1 MILLRLYQHFFDFI
15 AETRIAKADLDLRR
29 IHFHTA
35 IVLTTSVL
43 MWAYAATAYF
53 TSSSA
58 THALIAIICSA
69 VHLLSPFLF
78 RFTNNAFFISNLMLA
93 AGIAHQGS
101 FSYFTGGFGSVTII
115 WFGILP
121 MLAGLIAGKKAT
133 IFWFITTTII
143 AAIFLILDQSGY
155 PFPNTVS
162 PLGHLIARGLIIFGW
177 IFLSTSIT
185 YVVLVINDSK
195 ESLLTDQAQKIDALF
210 RVLFHDLAG
219 PLNRISMGL
228 KLSMRETDPS
238 RKEQGLLIA
247 TKATDAMLDIT
258 QNVRK
263 MYALSKGKNDVS
275 SDLCYCPLNESIE
288 YIKKLYAGELE
299 KKNIKLIYDSQK
311 YKDLKVLVEPIS
323 FNNQVLGNAISNSI
337 KFSHPGST
345 ITIRV
350 YPRDQHF
357 FAVEICDQG
366 IGMPPLLMESLFD
379 INKKTSRTGTNGE
392 SGTGFGMH
400 IMKSFI
406 EMYQG
411 KVEVESKDETQ
422 PMPGTIIKFL
432 LKAEIT

>member
-1 MILLRLYQHFFDFI
+1 MKLLKAYHCLFAFI
-15 AETRIAKADLDLRR
+15 AKTRISKGDLDLRR
-29 IHFHTA
+29 IHFHTV

-58 THALIAIICSA
+58 THVLIAILCSA
-69 VHLLSPFLF
+69 LHLLSPLLF
-78 RFTNNAFFISNLMLA
+78 RFTNNAYFIANLMLA
-93 AGIAHQGS
+93 NGIMHQAS
-101 FSYFTGGFGSVTII
+101 FSYFAGGFESETII

-121 MLAGLIAGKKAT
+121 MLAGLIAGKKAA
-133 IFWFITTTII
+133 ISWFITTTLT
-143 AAIFLILDQSGY
+143 ATAFLFLHLSGY
-155 PFPNTVS
+155 SFPNTVS

-195 ESLLTDQAQKIDALF
+195 ESLLTDQAQKIDDLF

-228 KLSMRETDPS
+228 KLSGRETNPS

-247 TKATDAMLDIT
+247 AKATDAMLDIT

-275 SDLCYCPLNESIE
+275 SDLCYCLINESIE
-288 YIKKLYAGELE
+288 YVKKLYAVELE
-299 KKNIKLIYDSQK
+299 KKKIKLVYDAQK
-311 YKDLKVLVEPIS
+311 YKELKVLVEPIS
-323 FNNQVLGNAISNSI
+323 FNNQVLGNAVSNSI

-350 YPRDQHF
+350 YPRDLHF
-357 FAVEICDQG
+357 LAVEICDQG

-411 KVEVESKDETQ
+411 KVEIESKDETQ

-432 LKAEIT
+432 LKAEQT

>member
-1 MILLRLYQHFFDFI
+1 MKLLKAYNCLFAFI
-15 AETRIAKADLDLRR
+15 AKTRISKRDLDLRR
-29 IHFHTA
+29 IHFHTV

-58 THALIAIICSA
+58 THAFIAILCSA
-69 VHLLSPFLF
+69 LHLISPFLF
-78 RFTNNAFFISNLMLA
+78 RFTNNAFFIANLMLA
-93 AGIAHQGS
+93 TGIIHQAS
-101 FSYFTGGFGSVTII
+101 FSYFAGGFESDTII
-115 WFGILP
+115 WLGILP

-133 IFWFITTTII
+133 ISWFITSTVVGTT
-143 AAIFLILDQSGY
+143 FLFLDQTGF

-162 PLGHLIARGLIIFGW
+162 PLGHLIAHGLMIFGW

-195 ESLLTDQAQKIDALF
+195 ESLLTDQAQKIDDLF

-228 KLSMRETDPS
+228 KLSARETDPTK
-238 RKEQGLLIA
+238 KEQGVLIA
-247 TKATDAMLDIT
+247 AKATDAMLDIT

-263 MYALSKGKNDVS
+263 MYALSKGKNNVS
-275 SDLCYCPLNESIE
+275 SDLVYYPINESIE
-288 YIKKLYAGELE
+288 YVKKLYAVELE
-299 KKNIKLIYDSQK
+299 KKNIKLVYDAEK

-323 FNNQVLGNAISNSI
+323 FNNQVLGNAVSNSI
-337 KFSHPGST
+337 KFSYPGAT

-350 YPRDQHF
+350 SPGDQQFH
-357 FAVEICDQG
+357 VIEVCDQG
-366 IGMPPLLMESLFD
+366 IGMPPLLKEALFD

-411 KVEVESKDETQ
+411 KVEVESHDETQ
-422 PMPGTIIKFL
+422 SEPGTIIKFL
-432 LKAEIT
+432 LKAEQI

>member
-1 MILLRLYQHFFDFI
+1 MKLLKAYHCLFAFI
-15 AETRIAKADLDLRR
+15 AKTRISKGDLDLRR

-58 THALIAIICSA
+58 THVVIAFLCST

-78 RFTNNAFFISNLMLA
+78 RFTNNAYFISNLMLA
-93 AGIAHQGS
+93 SGIIHQTS
-101 FSYFTGGFGSVTII
+101 FSYFAGGFESDTII

-133 IFWFITTTII
+133 ISWFITTTVV
-143 AAIFLILDQSGY
+143 AATFLFLHQTGY
-155 PFPNTVS
+155 PFPNTIS
-162 PLGHLIARGLIIFGW
+162 PLGHLIAHGLIIFGW

-185 YVVLVINDSK
+185 YVVLVLNDSK
-195 ESLLTDQAQKIDALF
+195 EFLLTDQAQKIDALF

-228 KLSMRETDPS
+228 KLSARESDPS

-247 TKATDAMLDIT
+247 AKATDAMLDIT

-263 MYALSKGKNDVS
+263 LYALSKGKNDVS
-275 SDLCYCPLNESIE
+275 SDLCYCPINESIE
-288 YIKKLYAGELE
+288 YVKKLYAVELE
-299 KKNIKLIYDSQK
+299 KKNIKLAYDAQK
-311 YKDLKVLVEPIS
+311 YIDIKVLVEPIS
-323 FNNQVLGNAISNSI
+323 FNNQVLGNAVSNSI

-350 YPRDQHF
+350 YPRDLHF
-357 FAVEICDQG
+357 IAVEICDQG

-411 KVEVESKDETQ
+411 KVEIESKDETQ

-432 LKAEIT
+432 LKAEQL